1 LILISEVELI
11 HRINSF
17 LCNFNKKVLNLGSW
31 LLHLNSTTLALD
43 IQKIRED
50 FPILKQLIHGKPLA
64 YFDNGATTQKPQSVI
79 DTVMVCYTQTN
90 SNIHRGVH
98 LLSEKSTEAYEEAR
112 RTVQQ
117 FINAEYSQEVVF
129 TSGATGSINAVAFSF
144 GEKFIQEGDEIIVSA
159 IEHHANIVPWQMMC
173 ERKKAHLKVIPIDER
188 GVLLMDEY
196 KKLLNPKVKIVAIT
210 HVSNSLGT
218 VTPIKEII
226 DLAHAHDIPVLI
238 DGSQSIQHIKVD
250 VQALDC
256 DFFVFSGHK
265 VYAPTGI
272 GILYGKEKWLNALPP
287 YQGGGDMVQCVS
299 FEKTTF
305 NDLPFKFEAGTLN
318 YIGATGLSA
327 AIKYI
332 EAIGLENIAEYEL
345 ELLKYA
351 TEKLQ
356 SIEGLKIFGTAPEKG
371 PIISFLLDKIHPYD
385 TGMVLDKM
393 GIAVRTGTHCSQP
406 VMDFYDIE
414 GTARASFA
422 FYNTKEEID
431 RLYDGLLK
439 VKQMFG

>member
-1 LILISEVELI
+1 LIP
-11 HRINSF
+11 
-17 LCNFNKKVLNLGSW
+17 
-31 LLHLNSTTLALD
+31 D
-43 IQKIRED
+43 IQTLRND
-50 FPILKQLIHGKPLA
+50 FPILKQLVHNKPLA

-79 DTVMVCYTQTN
+79 DAVIRCYTETN

-98 LLSEKSTEAYEEAR
+98 LLSEKSTEAFEEAR

-117 FINAEYSQEVVF
+117 FINAEYSQEVIF

-144 GEKFIQEGDEIIVSA
+144 GEKYIKAGDEILVSA
-159 IEHHANIVPWQMMC
+159 MEHHANIVPWQMMC
-173 ERKKAHLKVIPIDER
+173 ERKQAHLKVIPFDDR
-188 GVLLMDEY
+188 GVLQMDEY
-196 KKLLNPKVKIVAIT
+196 KKLLNPKVKFVAVT

-218 VTPIKEII
+218 VNPVKEII
-226 DLAHAHDIPVLI
+226 ELAHAQNIPVLI
-238 DGSQSIQHIKVD
+238 DGSQSIQHTKID

-265 VYAPTGI
+265 IYAPTGI

-287 YQGGGDMVQCVS
+287 YQGGGDMVYCVS

-318 YIGATGLSA
+318 YIGASGLSA

-332 EAIGLENIAEYEL
+332 LEIGLENIAQYES
-345 ELLKYA
+345 ELLQYA
-351 TEKLQ
+351 TQKLE
-356 SIEGLKIFGTAPEKG
+356 SIEGLKIYGTSPNKG

-406 VMDFYDIE
+406 VMDNFEIE
-414 GTARASFA
+414 GTVRASFA
-422 FYNTKEEID
+422 FYNTFEEID